1 MTNKSTSESELAEPV
16 PDDTEKL
23 HTSSERFRLKL
34 IRDFR
39 ILENLTEEEANYEAP
54 KYHAQAYEL
63 NWLGE

>member
-1 MTNKSTSESELAEPV
+1 MSNKSTSETESAEPV
-16 PDDTEKL
+16 PDDNEKL

-54 KYHAQAYEL
+54 KYHAQAYGL
-63 NWLGE
+63 NG